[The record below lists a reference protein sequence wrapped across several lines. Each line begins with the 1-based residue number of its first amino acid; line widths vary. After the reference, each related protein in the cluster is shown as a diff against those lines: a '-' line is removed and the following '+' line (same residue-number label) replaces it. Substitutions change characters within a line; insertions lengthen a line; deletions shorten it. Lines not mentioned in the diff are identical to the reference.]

1 MQKRIYRSNVDN
13 KIAGVC
19 GGLGEYFDIDPTIVR
34 IIMFLLIFAHGAGL
48 IIYIVGWIVMPKRPL
63 ESNTGSITSTSTGE
77 TLQAKKDDT
86 KEGPNA
92 NYLWPGLI
100 LIIIGLI
107 FLAHNMWWWF
117 DWGDIWPILLI
128 AVGAF
133 ILVRSI
139 NKGNSTEDKK
149 NSNSTSNGI
158 ANESGKA

>member
-63 ESNTGSITSTSTGE
+63 EASHE
-77 TLQAKKDDT
+77 TASPSGGDSGTALQQKSDNSDR
-86 KEGPNA
+86 PNA

-100 LIIIGLI
+100 LIIIGLV

-117 DWGDIWPILLI
+117 DWGDIWPLLLI

-133 ILVRSI
+133 ILVKAI
-139 NKGNSTEDKK
+139 NNNRSTEEKQ
-149 NSNSTSNGI
+149 SSPNGF
-158 ANESGKA
+158 ANESS

>member
-63 ESNTGSITSTSTGE
+63 DVSHDAAGQTGSETTGVVQ
-77 TLQAKKDDT
+77 LKKDEA
-86 KEGPNA
+86 KSHPNS

-117 DWGDIWPILLI
+117 GWGDIWPLLLI

-133 ILVRSI
+133 ILVKAI
-139 NKGNSTEDKK
+139 NNNRTVKDNH
-149 NSNSTSNGI
+149 SNQKGI
-158 ANESGKA
+158 ANESGQA